1 MGNSIVIEAG
11 GSDLWAIVAIVISV
25 LTGGFSI
32 FWSYHSEK
40 RGYLDNF
47 WFREITAPNCIN
59 PALALRSKWSAKL
72 ESMANSAIS
81 KADYQLIIG
90 DLESDIASAIEGAWV
105 SRIFQGDL
113 FSKIR
118 ENYEKVL
125 DVVAEGLQK
134 HVDSPNP
141 VTASSAVGLSSAIS
155 VLMIG
160 VLAEAAM
167 ANSSSLKIVK
177 RTNG

>member
-1 MGNSIVIEAG
+1 MGTSIVIEGG
-11 GSDLWAIVAIVISV
+11 GSNVWAIVAIIISV

-59 PALALRSKWSAKL
+59 PALALRSKWSARLEDAANKSISKL
-72 ESMANSAIS
+72 E
-81 KADYQLIIG
+81 YQQIIG
-90 DLESDIASAIEGAWV
+90 DLEADVAQAIEDAWV

-113 FSKIR
+113 FNKIR
-118 ENYEKVL
+118 EKYEKVL

-141 VTASSAVGLSSAIS
+141 IAASKVVSLSSEVS
-155 VLMIG
+155 VLMVG
-160 VLAEAAM
+160 VLSEAAR
-167 ANSSSLKIVK
+167 ANSSKLKIVS
-177 RTNG
+177 R